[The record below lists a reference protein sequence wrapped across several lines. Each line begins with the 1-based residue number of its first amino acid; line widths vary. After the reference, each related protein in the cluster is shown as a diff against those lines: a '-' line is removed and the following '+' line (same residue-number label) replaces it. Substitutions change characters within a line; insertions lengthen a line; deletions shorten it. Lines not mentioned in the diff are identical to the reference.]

1 MLKGNDGH
9 EGKRMITERNRRIK
23 KAILYHKVDIG
34 KCSLLLGYNRKE
46 FNVVLNEGKLNL
58 GQIIAVAN
66 FVGLTTSEIVD
77 LFF

>member
-1 MLKGNDGH
+1 
-9 EGKRMITERNRRIK
+9 MITERNKRIK

-34 KCSLLLGYNRKE
+34 ECSLLLGYNRKE

>member
-1 MLKGNDGH
+1 
-9 EGKRMITERNRRIK
+9 MITERNRRIK
-23 KAILYHKVDIG
+23 KAILYHRVDIG
-34 KCSLLLGYNRKE
+34 ECSLLLGYNRKE

>member
-1 MLKGNDGH
+1 
-9 EGKRMITERNRRIK
+9 MITERNKRIK
-23 KAILYHKVDIG
+23 KAILYHRVDIG
-34 KCSLLLGYNRKE
+34 ECSLLLGYNRKE
-46 FNVVLNEGKLNL
+46 FNVVLNERKLSL

>member
-1 MLKGNDGH
+1 
-9 EGKRMITERNRRIK
+9 MITERNKRIK
-23 KAILYHKVDIG
+23 KAILYHRVDNG
-34 KCSLLLGYNRKE
+34 ECSLLLGYNRKE

-58 GQIIAVAN
+58 GQIIAIAN

>member
-1 MLKGNDGH
+1 
-9 EGKRMITERNRRIK
+9 MITERNKRIK
-23 KAILYHKVDIG
+23 KAILYHRVDIG
-34 KCSLLLGYNRKE
+34 ECSLLLGYNRKE

-66 FVGLTTSEIVD
+66 FIGFTTSEIVD

>member
-1 MLKGNDGH
+1 
-9 EGKRMITERNRRIK
+9 MITERNRRIK

-34 KCSLLLGYNRKE
+34 ECSLLLGYNRKE

>member
-1 MLKGNDGH
+1 
-9 EGKRMITERNRRIK
+9 MITERNKRIK
-23 KAILYHKVDIG
+23 KAILYHRVDIG
-34 KCSLLLGYNRKE
+34 ECSLLLGYNRKE

-66 FVGLTTSEIVD
+66 FVGLTTSEMVD

>member
-1 MLKGNDGH
+1 
-9 EGKRMITERNRRIK
+9 MITERNKRIK
-23 KAILYHKVDIG
+23 KAILYHRVDIG
-34 KCSLLLGYNRKE
+34 ECSLLLGYNRKE
-46 FNVVLNEGKLNL
+46 FNVVLNERKLNI

>member
-1 MLKGNDGH
+1 
-9 EGKRMITERNRRIK
+9 MITERNKRIK
-23 KAILYHKVDIG
+23 KAILYHRVDIG
-34 KCSLLLGYNRKE
+34 ECNLLLGYNRKE

-58 GQIIAVAN
+58 GQIVAVAN

>member
-1 MLKGNDGH
+1 
-9 EGKRMITERNRRIK
+9 MITERNKRIK
-23 KAILYHKVDIG
+23 KAILYHRVDIG
-34 KCSLLLGYNRKE
+34 ECSLLLGYNRKE

-66 FVGLTTSEIVD
+66 FVELTTSEIVD

>member
-1 MLKGNDGH
+1 
-9 EGKRMITERNRRIK
+9 MITERTKRIK
-23 KAILYHKVDIG
+23 KAILYHRVDIG
-34 KCSLLLGYNRKE
+34 ECSLLLGYNRKE

-66 FVGLTTSEIVD
+66 FVGFTTSEIVD

>member
-1 MLKGNDGH
+1 
-9 EGKRMITERNRRIK
+9 MITERNKRIK
-23 KAILYHKVDIG
+23 KAILYHRVDIRE
-34 KCSLLLGYNRKE
+34 CSLLLGYNRKE

>member
-1 MLKGNDGH
+1 
-9 EGKRMITERNRRIK
+9 MITERNKRIK
-23 KAILYHKVDIG
+23 KAILYHRVGIG
-34 KCSLLLGYNRKE
+34 ECSLLLGYNRKE

>member
-1 MLKGNDGH
+1 
-9 EGKRMITERNRRIK
+9 MITERNKRIK
-23 KAILYHKVDIG
+23 KAILYHRVDIG
-34 KCSLLLGYNRKE
+34 ECSLLLGYNRKE

-66 FVGLTTSEIVD
+66 FVGFTTSEMVD

>member
-1 MLKGNDGH
+1 
-9 EGKRMITERNRRIK
+9 MITERNKRIK
-23 KAILYHKVDIG
+23 KAILYHRVDIG
-34 KCSLLLGYNRKE
+34 ECSLLLGYNRKE

-58 GQIIAVAN
+58 GQIVAVAN

>member
-1 MLKGNDGH
+1 
-9 EGKRMITERNRRIK
+9 MITERNKRIK
-23 KAILYHKVDIG
+23 KAILYHRVDIG
-34 KCSLLLGYNRKE
+34 ECSLLLGYNRKE

-66 FVGLTTSEIVD
+66 FVGFTTREVVD

>member
-1 MLKGNDGH
+1 
-9 EGKRMITERNRRIK
+9 MITERNKRIK

-34 KCSLLLGYNRKE
+34 ECSLLLGYNRKE

-58 GQIIAVAN
+58 GQIIAIAN

>member
-1 MLKGNDGH
+1 
-9 EGKRMITERNRRIK
+9 MITERNRRIK

-34 KCSLLLGYNRKE
+34 ECSLLLGYNRKE

-77 LFF
+77 LFL

>member
-1 MLKGNDGH
+1 
-9 EGKRMITERNRRIK
+9 MITERNKRIK
-23 KAILYHKVDIG
+23 KAILYHGVDIG
-34 KCSLLLGYNRKE
+34 ECSLLLGYNRKE
-46 FNVVLNEGKLNL
+46 FKVVLNERKLNL